1 MPLNDFFLFGFSA
14 GSFQTVVHG
23 IETESLQYAIVFD
36 AGSTGTR
43 VLAYE
48 FTSDQNKRLALK
60 REFFAKTEPGLSSYH
75 AEPQQ
80 AAKSIE
86 NLLKKAEKFVPEE
99 LHTST
104 PLVLKATAGLRLL
117 GTTESENLLN
127 AVRDAFVRSKFLIKD
142 NSVEIMAG
150 IDEGIYS
157 WFAINILT
165 GNILFIAITPAIFS
179 QFVRS

>member
-1 MPLNDFFLFGFSA
+1 MLINEFFFFGFYA

-23 IETESLQYAIVFD
+23 IGSESPQYAIVFD

-48 FTSDQNKRLALK
+48 FTSDQNKRLVLE
-60 REFFAKTEPGLSSYH
+60 REFFAKTQPGLSSYH

-86 NLLKKAEKFVPEE
+86 NLLKKAKEFVPKE
-99 LHTST
+99 LHAST

-142 NSVEIMAG
+142 NSVEIMDG

-157 WFAINILT
+157 WFAINMLT
-165 GNILFIAITPAIFS
+165 STIFYS
-179 QFVRS
+179 LR